1 MLHFDKGETPPVN
14 AFWSVTMYGSDSFF
28 VDNPINRYAISSW
41 MPLKYGADGSLDL
54 YVQHDSPGVDKEAN
68 WLPSPEADF
77 NVTLRMYWPKDKGPS
92 ILDGSWSPPALKR
105 VGS

>member
-1 MLHFDKGETPPVN
+1 
-14 AFWSVTMYGSDSFF
+14 MYGSDSFF